1 MFSKFPVLQN
11 EKCMNATSV
20 GLRVGQN
27 EASGEC
33 LVPMGDINNGC
44 FEFRLGPSAEQYCTS
59 YNAIA

>member
-20 GLRVGQN
+20 GLRMGKTRPAVN
-27 EASGEC
+27 ASS
-33 LVPMGDINNGC
+33 PWGDINNG
-44 FEFRLGPSAEQYCTS
+44 FEFRSGPSAEQYCTS